1 MACIATKQ
9 CVLTLSSGEL
19 CNRKST
25 FRFNKTK
32 GDKRGAVYT
41 CDHIKCRRKAFH
53 MLSQDDKRNHVEVFV
68 PKEGG
73 WVTRDNA
80 IPNVYMD
87 KDELIAQLS
96 KNLHSAKDQAN
107 ATVARCVKHVGE
119 AEASLIK
126 ELTEMDMERKAMDKE
141 RKEMDMERKAMDKER
156 KAMDMERKAMDKE
169 RKAMDKERN
178 DVQKY
183 KREANELR
191 NKVIELEHEA
201 MKAWQCQEA
210 LLAAFGTI
218 APGNRNGLTDD
229 MMTERLAESMR
240 GAMRTK
246 MVHGTTSE
254 SRAKEM
260 KRFQVMLHPDK
271 YPTELKWIF
280 ETLFKEIQ

>member
-1 MACIATKQ
+1 
-9 CVLTLSSGEL
+9 
-19 CNRKST
+19 
-25 FRFNKTK
+25 
-32 GDKRGAVYT
+32 
-41 CDHIKCRRKAFH
+41 

-68 PKEGG
+68 PNEGG

-96 KNLHSAKDQAN
+96 KNLHSTKDQAN

-126 ELTEMDMERKAMDKE
+126 ERTEMVMERKAMDKE
-141 RKEMDMERKAMDKER
+141 RKEMDSL
-156 KAMDMERKAMDKE
+156 
-169 RKAMDKERN
+169 RN

-201 MKAWQCQEA
+201 MKARYCQEA
-210 LLAAFGTI
+210 LLATFGTS
-218 APGNRNGLTDD
+218 ALGNRNGLTDD